1 MTKKHKGRSGVVY
14 STDPGYEYEYEKDKR
29 EDTPEPG
36 EQDLRV
42 SIDRKGRKG
51 KTVTLVSGFK
61 GNEDD
66 LSDLAR
72 MLKSA
77 CGTGGSAKDMQVI
90 IQGDFCDK
98 VIDILKRKGYKVKKS
113 GG

>member
-1 MTKKHKGRSGVVY
+1 MY
-14 STDPGYEYEYEKDKR
+14 SSDPGYEYDYEDNNK
-29 EDTPEPG
+29 EETPEPA

-51 KTVTLVSGFK
+51 KTVTLVTGFT

-72 MLKSA
+72 MLKSR
-77 CGTGGSAKDMQVI
+77 CGTGGSAKDMQII

-98 VIDILKRKGYKVKKS
+98 VIEILGKEGYNVKRS